1 MNSHP
6 WNKSFVWQNHTV
18 TSGELTQTQID
29 QFDSDGYVIVND
41 IFTSDELK
49 ELVVITDEAQADAA
63 AFLAAQPNKRV
74 AISEIGAITFAA
86 QIASRKPEI
95 HKFVKNTKIMGACR
109 DLIGPDVRMY
119 HDQAVYKQ
127 IEKPRRFPWHQDN
140 GYLFVEPQHYLTCW
154 IALND
159 VTIENGCP
167 QIIPGLHKNGTL
179 SHYFVPTLG
188 YECFENPPSTPEVAE
203 IKAGGAVFFSSLTP
217 HLTGPNNSNDV
228 RKAYIVQYARHDAV
242 VLEGNAADGAP
253 TGSHAIASEPRGIAV
268 LESGKIC
275 AI

>member
-6 WNKSFVWQNHTV
+6 WNKSFVWQNHTA

-29 QFDSDGYVIVND
+29 QFDNDGYVIVND

-49 ELVVITDEAQADAA
+49 ELVVITDEAQADAVEY
-63 AFLAAQPNKRV
+63 LASQPNERI

-95 HKFVKNTKIMGACR
+95 GKFVKNTKIMGACR

-167 QIIPGLHKNGTL
+167 QIISGLHKNGTL

-188 YECFENPPSTPEVAE
+188 YECFENPPSTPVVAE

-217 HLTGPNNSNDV
+217 HLTGPNSSNNV

-268 LESGKIC
+268 LESGQIC
-275 AI
+275 AN

>member
-6 WNKSFVWQNHTV
+6 WNKSFVWKNHTV

-29 QFDSDGYVIVND
+29 QFDNDGYVIVND

-49 ELVVITDEAQADAA
+49 ELVVITDEAQADAVA
-63 AFLAAQPNKRV
+63 YLASQPNERI

-95 HKFVKNTKIMGACR
+95 GKFVKNTKIMGACR

-167 QIIPGLHKNGTL
+167 QIISGLHKNGTL

-188 YECFENPPSTPEVAE
+188 YECFENPPSTPVVAE

-217 HLTGPNNSNDV
+217 HLTGPNSSNNV

-253 TGSHAIASEPRGIAV
+253 TGSHTIASEPRGIAV
-268 LESGKIC
+268 LESGQIC
-275 AI
+275 AN

>member
-18 TSGELTQTQID
+18 TSGALTQTQID
-29 QFDSDGYVIVND
+29 QFDNDGYVIVND

-49 ELVVITDEAQADAA
+49 ELVKITDVAQAEAA
-63 AFLAAQPNKRV
+63 AFLAAQPNERI

-86 QIASRKPEI
+86 QLASTKPEI
-95 HKFVKNTKIMGACR
+95 QKFVKNTTIMGACR

-119 HDQAVYKQ
+119 HDQSVYKQ

-167 QIIPGLHKNGTL
+167 QIISGLHKNGTL

-188 YECFENPPSTPEVAE
+188 YECFENPPSTPVVAE

-228 RKAYIVQYARHDAV
+228 RKAYIIQYAQHDAV
-242 VLEGNAADGAP
+242 VLEGNAADGAS
-253 TGSHAIASEPRGIAV
+253 TGSHTIASESRGIAV
-268 LESGKIC
+268 LESGQIC
-275 AI
+275 AN

>member
-6 WNKSFVWQNHTV
+6 WNKSFVWQNHTA

-29 QFDSDGYVIVND
+29 QFDNDGYVVVND
-41 IFTSDELK
+41 IFTSVELK
-49 ELVVITDEAQADAA
+49 ELVEITDAAQAEAA
-63 AFLAAQPNKRV
+63 AFLAAQPNKRI

-95 HKFVKNTKIMGACR
+95 CKFVKNTKIMGACR

-167 QIIPGLHKNGTL
+167 QIISGLHKNGTL

-188 YECFENPPSTPEVAE
+188 YECFENPPFTPVVAE

-253 TGSHAIASEPRGIAV
+253 TGSHTIASEPRGIAV
-268 LESGKIC
+268 IESGQIC
-275 AI
+275 AN

>member
-6 WNKSFVWQNHTV
+6 WNKSFVWQNHTA
-18 TSGELTQTQID
+18 TSGELTKTQID

-41 IFTSDELK
+41 IFTSDEIK
-49 ELVVITDEAQADAA
+49 ELVAITDEAQADAA
-63 AFLAAQPNKRV
+63 TFLAAQPNERI
-74 AISEIGAITFAA
+74 AISEVGAITFAA
-86 QIASRKPEI
+86 QLASTKPEI
-95 HKFVKNTKIMGACR
+95 KKFVKNTKIMGACR

-167 QIIPGLHKNGTL
+167 QIISGLHKNGTL

-188 YECFENPPSTPEVAE
+188 YECFEDPPSTPVVAE

-217 HLTGPNNSNDV
+217 HLTGPNSSNNV

-253 TGSHAIASEPRGIAV
+253 TGSHTIASEPRGMAV

-275 AI
+275 AN

>member
-1 MNSHP
+1 MTSHP
-6 WNKSFVWQNHTV
+6 WNKSFVWQNHTA
-18 TSGELTQTQID
+18 TSGALTQTQID
-29 QFDSDGYVIVND
+29 HFDSDGYVIVND
-41 IFTSDELK
+41 IFTPSELQ
-49 ELVVITDEAQADAA
+49 ELVAITDSAQADAA
-63 AFLAAQPNKRV
+63 AVLAAQPNEQI

-86 QIASRKPEI
+86 QLASHKPEI

-109 DLIGPDVRMY
+109 DLVGPDVRMY

-127 IEKPRRFPWHQDN
+127 IEKPWRFPWHQDN

-159 VTIENGCP
+159 ATIENGCP
-167 QIIPGLHKNGTL
+167 QIIPGIHKNGTL
-179 SHYFVPTLG
+179 SHYMVSTLG
-188 YECFENPPSTPEVAE
+188 YECFENPPSTPVVAE

-217 HLTGPNNSNDV
+217 HLTGPNCSNNV
-228 RKAYIVQYARHDAV
+228 HKAYIVQYARHDAI

-253 TGSHAIASEPRGIAV
+253 TGNHTIASESRGIAV

-275 AI
+275 AN